1 MIGELVVVE
10 LFASVLLSVKAVHV
24 LNKMNLAADPWLA
37 LSWVGLGGSAAQMAT
52 NLYTGTAS
60 PDYTIAA
67 LLVAATAVLVL
78 DRRRRN
84 G

>member
-10 LFASVLLSVKAVHV
+10 LFAAALLSVKAVHV
-24 LNKMNLAADPWLA
+24 LNKMNPAAHPWLA
-37 LSWVGLGGSAAQMAT
+37 LSWVGLGGAAAQLAT
-52 NLYTGTAS
+52 NLYTGVTS
-60 PDYTIAA
+60 PDYTFAA
-67 LLVAATAVLVL
+67 LLVTATAVLVL

>member
-10 LFASVLLSVKAVHV
+10 LFAAALLSIKAVHV
-24 LNKMNLAADPWLA
+24 LNKMNLAAHPWLA
-37 LSWVGLGGSAAQMAT
+37 LSWVGLGGAAAQLAT
-52 NLYTGTAS
+52 NLYTGVTS
-60 PDYTIAA
+60 PDYTFAA
-67 LLVAATAVLVL
+67 LLVTATAVLVL

>member
-10 LFASVLLSVKAVHV
+10 LFAAVLLSVKAVHV
-24 LNKMNLAADPWLA
+24 LNKMDLAAHPWLA
-37 LSWVGLGGSAAQMAT
+37 LSWVGLGGAAAQLAT
-52 NLYTGTAS
+52 NLYTGVTS
-60 PDYTIAA
+60 PDYTFAA
-67 LLVAATAVLVL
+67 LLVTVTAVLVL

>member
-10 LFASVLLSVKAVHV
+10 LFAAVMLSIKAVHV
-24 LNKMNLAADPWLA
+24 LNKMNLAAHPWLA
-37 LSWVGLGGSAAQMAT
+37 LSWVGLGGAAAQLAT
-52 NLYTGTAS
+52 NLYTGVTS
-60 PDYTIAA
+60 PDYTFAA
-67 LLVAATAVLVL
+67 LLVTATAVLVL